1 MSNSAYRLHQ
11 ILKKGMEHGNNEKT
25 KDVWKSILEVDDD
38 FSVFSKICAVQSLI
52 EETVC
57 TFEMHDPENYKEY
70 LAWLPHIENAFNK
83 QDLSGNWQT
92 FRSAVSPSTL
102 SMLFTSASALNG
114 FTGYTK
120 VTNEDLSS
128 LRENT
133 NKLIDEIQKSSL
145 DPDIQLFILRHLY
158 SILKALDDYQ
168 IKGSDYLIEKIERA
182 TGSTTLK
189 LHKEKIPKEN
199 IRSFMSYLI
208 DAATIVGLCNGL
220 SDIAGLENPTELLK
234 LAFNQDT

>member
-1 MSNSAYRLHQ
+1 MSNSAYSLHQ

-25 KDVWKSILEVDDD
+25 KDVWKSILGIDDD
-38 FSVFSKICAVQSLI
+38 FNIFSKICAVQSLI
-52 EETVC
+52 DETVR
-57 TFEMHDPENYKEY
+57 TFEIHDPENYKEY
-70 LAWLPHIENAFNK
+70 LAWLPNIENAFNK

-120 VTNEDLSS
+120 VSNEELSS
-128 LRENT
+128 LHEKT
-133 NKLIDEIQKSSL
+133 NKLMGEIKQSDL
-145 DPDIQLFILRHLY
+145 DHDVQLFILNHLY
-158 SILKALDDYQ
+158 SILNALDDYQ
-168 IKGSDYLIEKIERA
+168 IKGPDYLIEKIERA

-189 LHKEKIPKEN
+189 LHKEKIPKKN
-199 IRSFMSYLI
+199 LKSFMSYII

-220 SDIAGLENPTELLK
+220 SDFAGLESPTELLK
-234 LAFNQDT
+234 LAFDQET